1 MSDLRDLFAPE
12 LVEALEDFVDE
23 RIAAALGERENGSE
37 PSWLSIEEAA
47 EYLRV
52 SPSTIARML
61 KQGRVRSSYVG
72 RRRLV
77 RRSDLDQ
84 QVVERLPRRG

>member
-1 MSDLRDLFAPE
+1 VSDLRATFSPDLVA
-12 LVEALEDFVDE
+12 ALERLVDE
-23 RIAAALGERENGSE
+23 RIAAALAERENGSE
-37 PSWLSIEEAA
+37 PSWLSISEAA

-61 KQGRVRSSYVG
+61 KHGRVRSSCVG

-84 QVVERLPRRG
+84 QSG